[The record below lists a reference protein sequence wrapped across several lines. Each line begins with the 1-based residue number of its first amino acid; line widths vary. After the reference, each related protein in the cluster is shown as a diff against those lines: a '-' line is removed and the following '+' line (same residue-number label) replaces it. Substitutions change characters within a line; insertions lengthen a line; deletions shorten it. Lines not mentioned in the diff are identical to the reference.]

1 MGDCPL
7 GRKCKTMKIETVM
20 QELEALGME
29 PTKITLFSML
39 IYGKNL
45 DNTRGY
51 GLI

>member
-1 MGDCPL
+1 
-7 GRKCKTMKIETVM
+7 MKFETVM
-20 QELEALGME
+20 QELEVLGMK

-39 IYGKNL
+39 IYGKKL